1 MKENSSELRQDQN
14 AINYH
19 RIITKWLLTSF
30 KFTTTEEYVLSDEE
44 HISRK
49 LKQKVERLR
58 KEFGLR
64 DSVRYSTQKVDLK
77 KFSYIE
83 KILQQEEGFS
93 SKN

>member
-19 RIITKWLLTSF
+19 RIITEWSFTSS
-30 KFTTTEEYVLSDEE
+30 KFITTKEYVLSDEG
-44 HISRK
+44 HISRE
-49 LKQKVERLR
+49 LRQKIERLR
-58 KEFGLR
+58 EEFGLR
-64 DSVRYSTQKVDLK
+64 DPVRYPTQKVDLK

-83 KILQQEEGFS
+83 KVLQQGEGSS